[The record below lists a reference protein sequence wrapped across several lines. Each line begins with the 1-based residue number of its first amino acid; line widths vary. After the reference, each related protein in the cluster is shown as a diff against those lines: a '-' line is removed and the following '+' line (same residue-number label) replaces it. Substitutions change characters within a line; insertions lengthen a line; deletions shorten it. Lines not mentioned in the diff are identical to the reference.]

1 MAKTVVA
8 LYDSFDD
15 AQNVVQD
22 LIQGGFRRDDIGLA
36 AGNSLPND
44 EKGQYASSTGRS
56 AIRIWPCNCSGPR
69 SSVIILANDMI

>member
-22 LIQGGFRRDDIGLA
+22 LIQGGFRRDDFGLA

-44 EKGQYASSTGRS
+44 EKGQYAPSTGRS
-56 AIRIWPCNCSGPR
+56 AVRIWP
-69 SSVIILANDMI
+69 